1 MGEDKKELMLRLS
14 SIIVNDRFC
23 MIDVTQAEHDSFVDK
38 VADIYVKL
46 CKIEGEQVL
55 LL

>member
-1 MGEDKKELMLRLS
+1 MGEDKKELMFRLS

-23 MIDVTQAEHDSFVDK
+23 ITDVTQAEHDAFVDK

-46 CKIEGEQVL
+46 CEIEGEQAL